1 MRFAISSLALLC
13 LSFFVSLDS
22 ACCHDGVDEMT
33 ATANRILATLNDGQ
47 KAKCVFE
54 FDSPRRKAWNFV
66 PDKFIQPDAKRYG
79 LVLSEM
85 TSQQRLLTHALLN
98 TVLSNEG
105 YRQTV
110 TIMNLEQVLHN
121 LENQNPIRD
130 PDRYYLSVF
139 GTPGQGQWGW
149 RFEGHHLSLNFT
161 VRDGKLVSS
170 TPSFFGTNP
179 AEVRE
184 GQLKGLKT
192 LSAEE
197 ALARKLLESLSS
209 EERKAAIVSDKAP
222 ADILTGTSVEVDD
235 QVLVPSVSAGLQAK
249 AMSEKQQAM
258 LQDIVDE
265 FLDSYQTQMSELD
278 DSQKKIDADTV
289 FAWMGGTEPGQGHYY
304 RVTTEH
310 LVLEY
315 DNTQNGANHVH
326 LVLRERA
333 NDFGVDLLKT
343 HLQHQHHD
351 VR

>member
-13 LSFFVSLDS
+13 LSLFVTPDFAS
-22 ACCHDGVDEMT
+22 CHDGADEMT
-33 ATANRILATLNDGQ
+33 ATANRILATLTDDQ
-47 KAKCVFE
+47 KSKCVFE

-110 TIMNLEQVLHN
+110 TIMNLEQVLHD

-139 GTPGQGQWGW
+139 GTPGEGQWGW

-161 VRDGKLVSS
+161 VQGDKLVSS

-197 ALARKLLESLSS
+197 ALARQLLEALS
-209 EERKAAIVSDKAP
+209 EKEREVAIVSDKAP
-222 ADILTGTSVEVDD
+222 ADILTGTSVQVDD
-235 QVLVPSVSAGLQAK
+235 KVLEPSASAGLAAK
-249 AMSEKQQAM
+249 AMNEKQKAI
-258 LQDIVDE
+258 LQEIVDE
-265 FLDSYQTQMSELD
+265 FLNSYQSQMSELE
-278 DSQKKIDADTV
+278 DSQKKIDSDTL
-289 FAWMGGTEPGQGHYY
+289 FTWMGGTEPGQGHYY

-326 LVLRERA
+326 LVVRERS

-343 HLQHQHHD
+343 HLKKQHGNI
-351 VR
+351 R